1 MTLAERFLSRVE
13 HRQTGPGRWQ
23 FRVPTRKD
31 RHMSGSVRET
41 DGGLLLV
48 HAFGGDSVVDIL
60 AAVDLSLTDLFP
72 SAITDHGRPQARPF
86 AGIEALRGV
95 ARDCLI
101 VCAAAAILRE
111 NKPLSASDF
120 AAMIAAAGRIHD
132 AVSAAM
138 PEMRKVRHEH

>member
-1 MTLAERFLSRVE
+1 MTPAERFLSRVE

-48 HAFGGDSVVDIL
+48 HDFGGDLVEDIL
-60 AAVDLSLTDLFP
+60 AAIDLSLTDLFP
-72 SAITDHGRPQARPF
+72 ATITDRGRPQSRPF
-86 AGIEALRGV
+86 AGVEALRGV

-111 NKPLSASDF
+111 NKPLSATDF
-120 AAMIAAAGRIHD
+120 ASMIAAAGRIHD
-132 AVSAAM
+132 AVSAVI

>member
-1 MTLAERFLSRVE
+1 MTPADKFLSRVE

-31 RHMSGSVRET
+31 RHMSGSARET
-41 DGGLLLV
+41 DDGRLLV
-48 HAFGGDSVVDIL
+48 HDFGGDSVVDIL

-72 SAITDHGRPQARPF
+72 SAVTQHGKPQSRPF
-86 AGIEALRGV
+86 ATVEALRAV

-111 NKPLSASDF
+111 NKPLSVPDF
-120 AAMIAAAGRIHD
+120 AAMIAATGRIGE
-132 AVSAAM
+132 AVSAVLPRFRRM
-138 PEMRKVRHEH
+138 RHEH

>member
-1 MTLAERFLSRVE
+1 MTPAEKFLSRVE
-13 HRQTGPGRWQ
+13 HRQTGRGRWQ

-41 DGGLLLV
+41 DNGLLLV
-48 HAFGGDSVVDIL
+48 HDFGGDSAVEIL
-60 AAVDLSLTDLFP
+60 AAIDLSLTDLFP
-72 SAITDHGRPQARPF
+72 SAITDQGRPQSRPF
-86 AGIEALRGV
+86 AGVEALQGV

-111 NKPLSASDF
+111 NKPLSATDF

-132 AVSAAM
+132 AVSAVM
-138 PEMRKVRHEH
+138 PDMRRVHHEH

>member
-1 MTLAERFLSRVE
+1 MTPADKFLSRVD

-31 RHMSGSVRET
+31 RRMSGSAREAD
-41 DGGLLLV
+41 DGRLLL
-48 HAFGGDSVVDIL
+48 HDFGGDSVVDIL

-72 SAITDHGRPQARPF
+72 SALTHHGKPQSRPF
-86 AGIEALRGV
+86 AAVEALRAV

-111 NKPLSASDF
+111 NKPLLVTDF
-120 AAMIAAAGRIHD
+120 AAMIAAAGRVGE
-132 AVSAAM
+132 AVSTVL
-138 PEMRKVRHEH
+138 PEFRRTRHEH